1 MNNKLNNTK
10 DPTVKPAKKRG
21 RKPKGGK
28 ILTKTEKKVSKKDN
42 LENNVIL
49 HLKIN
54 NNPEQYD
61 TPEYFNINKNNNF
74 LNKLDLKNNCVIRD
88 NYQKINNSEII
99 NKSQGINTTNTN
111 TNNNTREVWDKLNEL
126 KLSFQRSNTI
136 DKRSCCFWD
145 TCYFD
150 NPPIYIPKQE
160 VNGITEVYGCFCS
173 PECAVA
179 YLKKEKLDSSTL
191 WERYALL
198 NTIYSKVFQY
208 KDNIKP
214 APCPYYTL
222 DKFYGNLTIEEYRQ
236 LLGKQH
242 FLLVVE
248 RPLTKI
254 MPEIHDDLSESPNIY
269 NNLLT
274 NKAKPNLALKRG
286 YSTDKQI
293 F

>member
-1 MNNKLNNTK
+1 MNNKKINNKETN
-10 DPTVKPAKKRG
+10 VKPAKKRG

-28 ILTKTEKKVSKKDN
+28 ILTKTEKKVLKKET

-54 NNPEQYD
+54 NHSEENQ
-61 TPEYFNINKNNNF
+61 TPEYFNINKSNNNF
-74 LNKLDLKNNCVIRD
+74 LNKLDLKNNSVIRD
-88 NYQKINNSEII
+88 NYQKINNSEIT
-99 NKSQGINTTNTN
+99 NKENCIN
-111 TNNNTREVWDKLNEL
+111 TNNTSNNKEVWEKINEL
-126 KLSFQRSNTI
+126 KLTFQRNNTI

-145 TCYFD
+145 TCHFD

-160 VNGITEVYGCFCS
+160 VNGSTEVYGCFCS

-198 NTIYSKVFQY
+198 NTIYSKVFEY

-222 DKFYGNLTIEEYRQ
+222 DKYYGNLTIDEYRQ

-274 NKAKPNLALKRG
+274 NKNKENLSLKRG
-286 YSTDKQI
+286 YSTQRQI